1 MPSPIHA
8 PLSLIAR
15 WNSPFATGDP
25 ARPPTMAAP
34 ADSPKIVTLFGSPP
48 KAAMFV
54 FTQRS
59 TAMLS
64 ASAWLPEALRPD
76 SFVSSGC
83 EKKPNAPRR

>member
-8 PLSLIAR
+8 PLWLIAR
-15 WNSPFATGDP
+15 WNRPFATGEP

-48 KAAMFV
+48 NAAMLA

-64 ASAWLPEALRPD
+64 ASAWLPDAFRPD
-76 SFVSSGC
+76 SLVSSGC
-83 EKKPNAPRR
+83 EKNPNAPSR